1 MTDEEIERI
10 AEAVFQK
17 LLKRQEEWDATF
29 DEQIYESNGVSAAMN
44 IAIQIALAKET
55 LNLLIEQENYE
66 EAAKVKKDLMLLDE
80 KLKKLNN

>member
-29 DEQIYESNGVSAAMN
+29 DEQIYEGNGLSAAMN

>member
-17 LLKRQEEWDATF
+17 LLKKQEEWDATF
-29 DEQIYESNGVSAAMN
+29 DEQIYEDNGLSAAVN
-44 IAIQIALAKET
+44 IAIQISLAKET

-80 KLKKLNN
+80 KLKKINN